1 MDHDNHEMRANFREY
16 LKQDDFKPKYAI
28 PLDEERELA
37 LTRLQKVCDEDFMSV
52 RDFADNPHRI
62 FAAHELMTW
71 IDPATTV
78 KMTVQFNL
86 FGGTVFR
93 LGTEVGFQNDFIP
106 AFRDGPRNFSVICS

>member
-1 MDHDNHEMRANFREY
+1 MNEIDFFDSKQHIIDHDNHEMRANFREY

-93 LGTEVGFQNDFIP
+93 LGTEVGFQNDLAHF
-106 AFRDGPRNFSVICS
+106 